1 MTATI
6 DIVSLADAKAFLNVS
21 SSSNDVEIAQM
32 ITAASQLWV
41 RRVGPVAGSPAYD
54 EYYDGGQTTLVVRHA
69 PVLTVTAVVEAYS
82 SSFVRTLTHNEPDT
96 GSSSAYDY
104 SVDLVSGTFTR
115 RAMGIAVPFAWG
127 DRNIHIT
134 YTAGYSSTP
143 ADITHAVLLLV
154 SHMWD
159 TQRGRMVLPG
169 NADQSWN
176 PALSFTWPQR
186 VQEIAAGYII
196 PGIA

>member
-1 MTATI
+1 MTTG
-6 DIVSLADAKAFLNVS
+6 DIVSLADAKTFLNIT
-21 SSSNDVEIAQM
+21 SSSNDAELGAM
-32 ITAASQLWV
+32 ISSASALWV
-41 RRVGPVAGSPAYD
+41 RRVGPVAGSPSYD
-54 EYYDGGQTTLVVRHA
+54 EYYDGGQTTVSVRHF

-82 SSFVRTLTHNEPDT
+82 SSFVRTLAHNEPDA
-96 GSSSAYDY
+96 GSPSAYDY
-104 SVDLVSGTFTR
+104 SVDLVAGTFTR

-159 TQRGRMVLPG
+159 TQRGRMILPG
-169 NADQSWN
+169 NADQGWN

-186 VQEIAAGYII
+186 VQEIAAGYIV